1 VIRIPLQQCHP
12 VYHRGTPGRNGEP
25 CEPADR
31 LPSPQKISGEVSKAS
46 FARIS
51 REQQFIVSM
60 LRRRDTV
67 SSFQLV
73 FME

>member
-1 VIRIPLQQCHP
+1 MVSRANLQTGCL
-12 VYHRGTPGRNGEP
+12 
-25 CEPADR
+25 
-31 LPSPQKISGEVSKAS
+31 LPKKISGEVSKAS